1 MDEELKIG
9 DRLYCHK
16 SVVMDYDGFV
26 EFTEGDLYTI
36 NNINSAYI
44 FLTNNSKGP
53 HQFSLDPEE
62 ESYWGKWFTKQDK
75 KIRDDIY
82 DLLSDLD

>member
-1 MDEELKIG
+1 MGKKLEAG

-16 SVVMDYDGFV
+16 SVVMDYDGSV
-26 EFTEGDLYTI
+26 EFTEGNFYII
-36 NNINSAYI
+36 NNIDRNYI

-62 ESYWGKWFTKQDK
+62 HSYWGDWFTKQEKDLGY
-75 KIRDDIY
+75 IY
-82 DLLSDLD
+82 DLLSDLN